1 MRKTI
6 TVHLKNGET
15 VGTSWQGATPE
26 EVDGWEHMLTTTVEG
41 EGLRDVGV
49 AILVDHPMGGAQSTT
64 YIVADFIASV
74 SIR

>member
-15 VGTSWQGATPE
+15 VGTSWKGATPE
-26 EVDGWEHMLTTTVEG
+26 EVDGWEHLLQTNLPG
-41 EGLRDVGV
+41 EGLKDVGV
-49 AILVDHPMGGAQSTT
+49 AILVDHPMGGAASAS